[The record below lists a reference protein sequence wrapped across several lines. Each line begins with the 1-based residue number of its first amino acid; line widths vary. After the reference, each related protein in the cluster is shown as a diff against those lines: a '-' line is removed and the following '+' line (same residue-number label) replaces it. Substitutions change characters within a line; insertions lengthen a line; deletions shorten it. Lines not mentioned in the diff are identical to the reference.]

1 MKSQNKK
8 NHENNKPNKKQK
20 IYVINY
26 MTINHISDFEVDF
39 KVNEKFDC
47 ISNIN
52 NYLSILLKLN
62 SINIDQ
68 IHNGSKILM
77 NILT

>member
-1 MKSQNKK
+1 MTL
-8 NHENNKPNKKQK
+8 
-20 IYVINY
+20 NY
-26 MTINHISDFEVDF
+26 ISDFELDF
-39 KVNEKFDC
+39 KVNEKMNC
-47 ISNIN
+47 ISNFN

>member
-1 MKSQNKK
+1 
-8 NHENNKPNKKQK
+8 
-20 IYVINY
+20 
-26 MTINHISDFEVDF
+26 MTLNHISDFEVDF
-39 KVNEKFDC
+39 KVNKKFDC

-68 IHNGSKILM
+68 IHNASKILM
-77 NILT
+77 NIMT